1 MHTECRH
8 IVFSQGHPAS
18 CVYSQMCV
26 RVSRLLMSVS
36 GRQRPAL
43 CAMGLQYRRRSGTWS
58 CAFPSTCGDQTHCPR
73 LRCGSCRNEHQG
85 ASVSTDSRSVSTD
98 AHALGLTPVHDGLAF
113 VSRKLATARVPIR
126 TVPLRQPRHARC
138 NRLITA
144 DRLQTR
150 AHVLHHL
157 SGASAHPYGCSGTPR
172 MREVSGYF

>member
-1 MHTECRH
+1 MSAYC
-8 IVFSQGHPAS
+8 FQPGAS
-18 CVYSQMCV
+18 CFMRILANARASIEAFDVSIWSPTACLCV
-26 RVSRLLMSVS
+26 
-36 GRQRPAL
+36 
-43 CAMGLQYRRRSGTWS
+43 MGLQYRRRSGTWS